1 MDDAGPGSPT
11 GLAPHPTATLWEACA
26 FFKRFKAWRGCFA
39 DPENSMTSPRFR
51 SRQRGRLSSTTVYR
65 RPNALW
71 LLREGDH
78 GAHDTVPLLRCL
90 IRNNVWTKCCN
101 RCHLKDGKHTPSAP
115 DASGTHLA
123 DPVLWHTTATAV
135 SPHVTHQTQHRSPHL
150 PQQRQ
155 VASAPGYHA
164 SRGVQDALEQRSGD
178 DTSGFVIRRAV
189 IPGQELESWPNPV
202 VNQDALCP
210 LERSMQV
217 MLEAG
222 GLWGAVEEEDVTI
235 LRS

>member
-1 MDDAGPGSPT
+1 MSTQLFPCRAAGT
-11 GLAPHPTATLWEACA
+11 
-26 FFKRFKAWRGCFA
+26 R
-39 DPENSMTSPRFR
+39 RFR

-71 LLREGDH
+71 LLREGDR
-78 GAHDTVPLLRCL
+78 GAHDTVPLLGRL

-135 SPHVTHQTQHRSPHL
+135 SPRVTRQTQHRSPHL

-155 VASAPGYHA
+155 VASADPVTMQV
-164 SRGVQDALEQRSGD
+164 RGVQDASEQQSGD
-178 DTSGFVIRRAV
+178 DTPGFVIWRAV
-189 IPGQELESWPNPV
+189 IPDRELESWPNPV
-202 VNQDALCP
+202 ANQDALYP
-210 LERSMQV
+210 LERSTSTV
-217 MLEAG
+217 
-222 GLWGAVEEEDVTI
+222 
-235 LRS
+235 